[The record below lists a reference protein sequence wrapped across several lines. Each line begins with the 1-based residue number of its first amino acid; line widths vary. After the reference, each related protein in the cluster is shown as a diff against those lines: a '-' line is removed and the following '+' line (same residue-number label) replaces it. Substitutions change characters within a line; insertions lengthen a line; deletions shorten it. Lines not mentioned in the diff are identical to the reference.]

1 MLLYFLL
8 AGQQTAADDQLCM
21 SHMISAGWVL
31 TDVSSLQTSVNGKDH
46 LVLTCIGQILC
57 SKSAKHT
64 TQFVTYNV
72 VCAGTTLDELSV
84 RWPLLVYCVV
94 IC

>member
-31 TDVSSLQTSVNGKDH
+31 IDVSSLQTSFSSKAH
-46 LVLTCIGQILC
+46 LVLTCISQILC
-57 SKSAKHT
+57 SKSGKHT
-64 TQFVTYNV
+64 TQLVTFCD
-72 VCAGTTLDELSV
+72 VCRYYST
-84 RWPLLVYCVV
+84 
-94 IC
+94 